1 MSDILS
7 ADGAMDALMDVEEDV
22 IEDGADA
29 EEQDTDEAEDIQA
42 ESDDVDGPEEA
53 TGDEDEGEEAEPE
66 AVIEP
71 PKFLDAT
78 EREAFSSLPTE
89 AKQILQRQSQLVDR
103 HFTTK
108 SQEIAHKSKVLDAQ
122 LQQLGQV
129 QSEREARLREWD
141 EVDWQALSQQDPT
154 AYVQHRAQYDAEL
167 QEYQQF
173 QNQQAQ
179 AVSARQKQHADEVKQ
194 QLQTVFPEALDPNKG
209 RAMLTELQTEL
220 TRHGVTSER
229 INGLS
234 AIEIRLLYNGM
245 RFEQAQANKPNLRPK
260 SDAKTNAKP
269 LKARGRAS
277 SSKRASKSDKFKRAP
292 SRKNAMDA
300 LMDID

>member
-66 AVIEP
+66 TVIEP

-78 EREAFSSLPTE
+78 ERETFSSLPTE

-194 QLQTVFPEALDPNKG
+194 QLQTVFPEALDPNTG
-209 RAMLTELQTEL
+209 PPMLAELQTEL

-229 INGLS
+229 INGMGP
-234 AIEIRLLYNGM
+234 IEIRLLCNGM
-245 RFEQAQANKPNLRPK
+245 RFEKAQTNKPNLRPK